1 MFEKQSTRELFP
13 SVYDGVLEISVL
25 AETEDVLLDQ
35 TLAQLEQA
43 QLNQFILTADEETIE
58 VYEKMFSILANPSTE
73 SLEFRRERILNRMSL
88 QPPFTMRW
96 LQNKLDEIIGVG
108 KWNAYVDYA
117 NRTLYIESFVVNQLW
132 FNELRIT
139 INRIKPCNLIF
150 TNKPLLI
157 EGVLANETVS
167 TFVKHYNYALGH
179 WQLGQKPFATIDS
192 EEVIKLPSVKSI
204 NNNLLTDVAAF
215 SASDIVAVR
224 LNGSVKITE
233 FTTKEGQGTTTLIE
247 YAVTPTQAREIT
259 QIELLSTGDRVLTS
273 SAVYI
278 PVTEV
283 VACKHTI
290 NFAEG
295 VVQSG
300 G

>member
-13 SVYDGVLEISVL
+13 SVYDGILEISVL
-25 AETEDVLLDQ
+25 AETDDVLLDQ
-35 TLAQLEQA
+35 ALAQLEQA

-108 KWNAYVDYA
+108 RWNAYVDYA
-117 NRTLYIESFVVNQLW
+117 NRTLYVESFVVNQLW

-139 INRIKPCNLIF
+139 INRIKPCNLVFI
-150 TNKPLLI
+150 NKPLLI
-157 EGVLANETVS
+157 EDVLASETVS
-167 TFVKHYNYALGH
+167 TSAKHYNYILGQ
-179 WQLGQKPFATIDS
+179 WQLGQKPFATIDP

-204 NNNLLTDVAAF
+204 DNNLLTDVAAF
-215 SASDIVAVR
+215 SASDVVAVR
-224 LNGSVKITE
+224 LNDSVKISE
-233 FTTKEGQGTTTLIE
+233 FTTKEGQGTMTLIE
-247 YAVTPTQAREIT
+247 YEVKPEQAREIT
-259 QIELLSTGDRVLTS
+259 QIELLGTGDRVLTS

-278 PVTEV
+278 PVTEAV
-283 VACKHTI
+283 ICKHTI
-290 NFAEG
+290 NFKEG
-295 VVQSG
+295 E
-300 G
+300 